1 MRGSLETVGLRVNAG
16 AGESAEER
24 VGASPGVGGPA
35 SEPFSDRT
43 DDFDCPVRQDL
54 LGGQMKRYH
63 SVQQEPLIAVVV
75 PRPVGQGGVEGVAI
89 GLDREE
95 PQGITERVI

>member
-1 MRGSLETVGLRVNAG
+1 MKDTQEPPFSAPPPRPDRVRGARGSLETVGFRVNAG

-63 SVQQEPLIAVVV
+63 SVQQEPLI
-75 PRPVGQGGVEGVAI
+75 ES
-89 GLDREE
+89 L
-95 PQGITERVI
+95 